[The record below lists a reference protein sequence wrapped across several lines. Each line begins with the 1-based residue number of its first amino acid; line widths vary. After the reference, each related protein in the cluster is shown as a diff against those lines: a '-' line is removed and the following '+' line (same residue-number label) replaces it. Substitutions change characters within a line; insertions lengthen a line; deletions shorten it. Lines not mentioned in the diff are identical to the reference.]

1 MIGGLGDMDNLEIIQ
16 NVDAQRFELKLDDK
30 LAMVEYNQNERSI
43 IFSHTEVP
51 VEYEGQGIGAKLAKY
66 ALEYAR
72 EKNLK
77 VIPTCPF
84 IKAYI
89 LRHPEYK
96 ENSWGV

>member
-1 MIGGLGDMDNLEIIQ
+1 MNNPEIVQ
-16 NVDAQRFELKLDDK
+16 NVAETRFELKLGDD
-30 LAMVEYNQNERSI
+30 LAMVEYNQNEKTI

-51 VEYEGQGIGAKLAKY
+51 VGYEGQGIGGKLAKHV
-66 ALEYAR
+66 LEYAK
-72 EKNLK
+72 EQNLK

-96 ENSWGV
+96 AISWGI

>member
-1 MIGGLGDMDNLEIIQ
+1 MENSEIIK
-16 NVDAQRFELKLDDK
+16 NEAEQRFELHVGDHM
-30 LAMVEYNQNERSI
+30 AMVEYNQNEKTI

-51 VEYEGQGIGAKLAKY
+51 PELEGQGIGSKLAKHV
-66 ALEYAR
+66 LEYAK
-72 EKNLK
+72 EHNLK

-96 ENSWGV
+96 DNAWGI